1 MSRPI
6 EEFKRTAESVA
17 AIANAQLVGDSA
29 TIITGLTLSSKEV
42 QEGDLFIALPGE
54 KSHGADFAA
63 EAISLGAVAVLTD
76 AVGAAKIK
84 DVPVIISANPRRA
97 AGVISAWFYSEP
109 MRDLYS
115 VGVTGTN
122 GKTTVTTLLHQIM
135 SAAGRESG
143 LIGTVETRIG
153 DEVIASKRTTPES
166 SDLQALSAV
175 MRERHMRNLVM
186 EVSSHAIALERVRGS
201 HFAVVAFT
209 NLSQDHLD
217 FHKTMQA
224 YFEAKAKLFTF
235 EFADLAVINIDDAYG
250 VKLAEQTELPVMT
263 VSRHDQSATWH
274 FAAISKDYV
283 GAHVAI
289 RGSGG
294 ILIEGKVHLHGGY
307 NFDNLLMA
315 VAIATESG
323 IDPIDIAA
331 ILPQLTGAAGRLES
345 VRLGQNF
352 TALVDYAHS
361 PDAVTNVL
369 DDLIPDISLSP
380 STSLAVEV
388 PVSTTSVST
397 TSFVP
402 PHYPVFALGDSVM
415 KGAAPTLAEL
425 GIVVDAVQDRQGK
438 MGADIFIQLQ
448 DLGVTMDAV
457 VIHLGTNGPMSQ
469 KTLDSMMDAVAG
481 VPRVVILTGKA
492 NRDWTDKNNKK
503 IRALPSAYPNVVVL
517 DWELIATLCEGRCL
531 TADGIHL
538 DSDGMIYYS
547 AEIWKALGREIL

>member
-1 MSRPI
+1 VTRPI
-6 EEFKRTAESVA
+6 EEFKRTVEAVA
-17 AIANAQLVGDSA
+17 AIANAELRGDAA
-29 TIITGLTLSSKEV
+29 TVITGLTLSSKDV

-54 KSHGADFAA
+54 KNHGADFV
-63 EAISLGAVAVLTD
+63 EDAISLGAVAVLTD
-76 AVGAAKIK
+76 VGGAAKVK
-84 DVPVIISANPRRA
+84 GVPVIVSSNPRRA

-153 DEVIASKRTTPES
+153 EEVITSKRTTPES

-186 EVSSHAIALERVRGS
+186 EVSSHAIALERIRGS

-224 YFEAKAKLFTF
+224 YFEAKAKLFSY
-235 EFADLAVINIDDAYG
+235 EFADLAVINIDDSYG
-250 VKLAEQTELPVMT
+250 IKLAELTELPVMT

-274 FAAISKDYV
+274 YTSISKDYV

-289 RGSGG
+289 RGSAG

-331 ILPQLTGAAGRLES
+331 ILPQLTGAVGRLDA

-361 PDAVTNVL
+361 PDAVTRVL
-369 DDLIPDISLSP
+369 ETAREISDGRVIAVLGCGGDRD
-380 STSLAVEV
+380 TSKRSLMGK
-388 PVSTTSVST
+388 
-397 TSFVP
+397 
-402 PHYPVFALGDSVM
+402 AL
-415 KGAAPTLAEL
+415 
-425 GIVVDAVQDRQGK
+425 QD
-438 MGADIFIQLQ
+438 GADVAIYTSDNPRSEKADAILVQMT
-448 DLGVTMDAV
+448 LGLDIHEPSAVIEDRADA
-457 VIHLGTNGPMSQ
+457 
-469 KTLDSMMDAVAG
+469 
-481 VPRVVILTGKA
+481 
-492 NRDWTDKNNKK
+492 
-503 IRALPSAYPNVVVL
+503 IRAAVNEAQEGDVVL
-517 DWELIATLCEGRCL
+517 VLGKGHEKGQEINGTVHPFDDRVELARAIE
-531 TADGIHL
+531 D
-538 DSDGMIYYS
+538 
-547 AEIWKALGREIL
+547 KK

>member
-6 EEFKRTAESVA
+6 EEFKRTVEAVA
-17 AIANAQLVGDSA
+17 AIANATLTGDA
-29 TIITGLTLSSKEV
+29 TTVITGLTLSSSDV

-54 KSHGADFAA
+54 KAHGADFVQD
-63 EAISLGAVAVLTD
+63 AIGRGAVAVLTD
-76 AVGAAKIK
+76 AEGATKIK
-84 DVPVIISANPRRA
+84 GVPVIVSVHPRRA

-153 DEVIASKRTTPES
+153 SETITSKRTTPES

-186 EVSSHAIALERVRGS
+186 EVSSHAISLDRIRGS

-217 FHKTMQA
+217 FHKTMDE
-224 YFEAKAKLFTF
+224 YFAAKAKLFTF
-235 EFADLAVINIDDAYG
+235 EFADLAVINIDDAHG
-250 VKLAEQTELPVMT
+250 VQLAATTELPVMS
-263 VSRHDQSATWH
+263 VSRHDQRATWH
-274 FAAISKDYV
+274 YVSISPDYS

-294 ILIEGKVHLHGGY
+294 ILIEGKVQLHGGY
-307 NFDNLLMA
+307 NYDNLLMA
-315 VAIATESG
+315 VAIANESG

-331 ILPQLTGAAGRLES
+331 LLPHLTGAAGRLES

-361 PDAVTNVL
+361 PDAVARVL
-369 DDLIPDISLSP
+369 ETAHEITDGRVIAVLGCGGDRDTSKRPVMGQALFTGSDIAIF
-380 STSLAVEV
+380 TSDNPRSESSDEILKAMV
-388 PVSTTSVST
+388 
-397 TSFVP
+397 
-402 PHYPVFALGDSVM
+402 AGID
-415 KGAAPTLAEL
+415 LAEKGFVIEDRRAAIDFAVAVASEGDCVL
-425 GIVVDAVQDRQGK
+425 ILGKGHESGQEVNGIVTPFDDRKELADAIK
-438 MGADIFIQLQ
+438 
-448 DLGVTMDAV
+448 
-457 VIHLGTNGPMSQ
+457 
-469 KTLDSMMDAVAG
+469 
-481 VPRVVILTGKA
+481 RVLK
-492 NRDWTDKNNKK
+492 R
-503 IRALPSAYPNVVVL
+503 
-517 DWELIATLCEGRCL
+517 
-531 TADGIHL
+531 
-538 DSDGMIYYS
+538 
-547 AEIWKALGREIL
+547 

>member
-6 EEFKRTAESVA
+6 EEFKRTIASVA
-17 AIANAQLVGDSA
+17 AIANGNLIGDS
-29 TIITGLTLSSKEV
+29 TTLITGVSVSSKDV
-42 QEGDLFIALPGE
+42 QKGDLFIALPGE
-54 KSHGADFAA
+54 KSHGAEFVA

-76 AVGAAKIK
+76 AEGAAKISQL
-84 DVPVIISANPRRA
+84 PVIVSTNPRRA

-143 LIGTVETRIG
+143 LIGTVETLIG
-153 DEVIASKRTTPES
+153 AEVIASKRTTPES
-166 SDLQALSAV
+166 TELQALSAV

-186 EVSSHAIALERVRGS
+186 EVSSHAISLERIRGS

-235 EFADLAVINIDDAYG
+235 EFADLAVINIDDSYG
-250 VKLAEQTELPVMT
+250 VKLAELTELPVMT
-263 VSRHDQSATWH
+263 VSRDNQSASWH
-274 FAAISKDYV
+274 YASITKDYV

-315 VAIATESG
+315 VAIASESG

-361 PDAVTNVL
+361 PDAVARVL
-369 DDLIPDISLSP
+369 ETAHEISNGRVIAVLGCGGDRDSSKRALMGKALHEGSDVAFFTSDNPRTEKADSILVQMTLGLDIQPP
-380 STSLAVEV
+380 SA
-388 PVSTTSVST
+388 
-397 TSFVP
+397 
-402 PHYPVFALGDSVM
+402 
-415 KGAAPTLAEL
+415 
-425 GIVVDAVQDRQGK
+425 IIQDRSEAIKAAVNEAKDGDLVLILGK
-438 MGADIFIQLQ
+438 GHEKGQEIS
-448 DLGVTMDAV
+448 GVVHPFD
-457 VIHLGTNGPMSQ
+457 
-469 KTLDSMMDAVAG
+469 D
-481 VPRVVILTGKA
+481 RVELARAIE
-492 NRDWTDKNNKK
+492 DKK
-503 IRALPSAYPNVVVL
+503 
-517 DWELIATLCEGRCL
+517 
-531 TADGIHL
+531 
-538 DSDGMIYYS
+538 
-547 AEIWKALGREIL
+547 

>member
-1 MSRPI
+1 MARPI
-6 EEFKRTAESVA
+6 EEFKRTVESVA
-17 AIANAQLVGDSA
+17 LIANATLSGDS
-29 TIITGLTLSSKEV
+29 TTVITGLAQSSNSVE
-42 QEGDLFIALPGE
+42 QGDLFIALPGE
-54 KSHGADFAA
+54 KVHGVEFVKD
-63 EAISLGAVAVLTD
+63 AIARGAVAVLTD
-76 AVGAAKIK
+76 PEGALKVQG
-84 DVPVIISANPRRA
+84 VPVIISANPRRA

-153 DEVIASKRTTPES
+153 SEILTSKRTTPES

-186 EVSSHAIALERVRGS
+186 EVSSHAITLERIRGS

-217 FHKTMQA
+217 FHKTMED
-224 YFEAKAKLFTF
+224 YFAAKAKLFTF

-250 VKLAEQTELPVMT
+250 IKLAAQTELPVMS
-263 VSRHDQSATWH
+263 VSRYDQSATWH
-274 FAAISKDYV
+274 FVSITQDYI

-294 ILIEGKVHLHGGY
+294 ILIEGKVQLHGGY
-307 NFDNLLMA
+307 NYDNLLMA

-331 ILPQLTGAAGRLES
+331 ILPHLSGAVGRLES

-361 PDAVTNVL
+361 PDAVSRVL
-369 DDLIPDISLSP
+369 ETAHEITDGRVI
-380 STSLAVEV
+380 AVLGCGGDRDSSKR
-388 PVSTTSVST
+388 PLMGK
-397 TSFVP
+397 
-402 PHYPVFALGDSVM
+402 ALLD
-415 KGAAPTLAEL
+415 
-425 GIVVDAVQDRQGK
+425 
-438 MGADIFIQLQ
+438 GADIAIFTSDNPRSEDPEKILVQMTLGLDIQEPSAIIQ
-448 DLGVTMDAV
+448 D
-457 VIHLGTNGPMSQ
+457 
-469 KTLDSMMDAVAG
+469 
-481 VPRVVILTGKA
+481 
-492 NRDWTDKNNKK
+492 
-503 IRALPSAYPNVVVL
+503 RALAIKAAVNHAQEGDLVVVL
-517 DWELIATLCEGRCL
+517 GKGHEKGQEIDGVVHPFDDRVELARAIE
-531 TADGIHL
+531 D
-538 DSDGMIYYS
+538 
-547 AEIWKALGREIL
+547 KK

>member
-1 MSRPI
+1 MTRPI
-6 EEFKRTAESVA
+6 EEFKRTVESVA
-17 AIANAQLVGDSA
+17 AIANAELTGDA
-29 TIITGLTLSSKEV
+29 TTVITGLTLSSNTV

-54 KSHGADFAA
+54 KNHGADFAA
-63 EAISLGAVAVLTD
+63 EAISRGAVAVLTD
-76 AVGAAKIK
+76 AAGAVKIK
-84 DVPVIISANPRRA
+84 GVPVIVSTNPRRA

-153 DEVIASKRTTPES
+153 EEVISSKRTTPES
-166 SDLQALSAV
+166 TELQALSAV

-186 EVSSHAIALERVRGS
+186 EVSSHAITLERIRGS
-201 HFAVVAFT
+201 HFAVVGFT

-224 YFEAKAKLFTF
+224 YFEAKAKLFSF
-235 EFADLAVINIDDAYG
+235 EYADLAVINIDDAYG
-250 VKLAEQTELPVMT
+250 IKLAELTELPVMS
-263 VSRHDQSATWH
+263 VSRHNQSATWH
-274 FAAISKDYV
+274 YAAITKDYV

-361 PDAVTNVL
+361 PDAVTRVL
-369 DDLIPDISLSP
+369 ETAHEISDGRVIAVLGCGGDRDASKRALMGKALHEGADVAFFTSDNPRSEKPDAILVQMTLGLDIQEPSAVIEDRAEAIKAAVNEAQEGDLVL
-380 STSLAVEV
+380 V
-388 PVSTTSVST
+388 
-397 TSFVP
+397 
-402 PHYPVFALGDSVM
+402 LG
-415 KGAAPTLAEL
+415 KGHEKGQEIN
-425 GIVVDAVQDRQGK
+425 GIVQPFDDRVEL
-438 MGADIFIQLQ
+438 ARAIE
-448 DLGVTMDAV
+448 
-457 VIHLGTNGPMSQ
+457 
-469 KTLDSMMDAVAG
+469 
-481 VPRVVILTGKA
+481 
-492 NRDWTDKNNKK
+492 DKK
-503 IRALPSAYPNVVVL
+503 
-517 DWELIATLCEGRCL
+517 
-531 TADGIHL
+531 
-538 DSDGMIYYS
+538 
-547 AEIWKALGREIL
+547 

>member
-1 MSRPI
+1 VSRPI
-6 EEFKRTAESVA
+6 EEFKRTVEAVA
-17 AIANAQLVGDSA
+17 AIANATLTGNASTVIS
-29 TIITGLTLSSKEV
+29 GLTLNSNAV

-54 KSHGADFAA
+54 KAHGADFAA
-63 EAISLGAVAVLTD
+63 DAIARGAVAVLTD
-76 AVGAAKIK
+76 AEGARKISG
-84 DVPVIISANPRRA
+84 VPVIVSSNPRRA

-153 DEVIASKRTTPES
+153 DEVVASKRTTPES

-186 EVSSHAIALERVRGS
+186 EVSSHAIALERIRGS
-201 HFAVVAFT
+201 HFSVVAFT

-217 FHKTMQA
+217 FHKSMDD
-224 YFEAKAKLFTF
+224 YFAAKSKLFTF

-250 VKLAEQTELPVMT
+250 VKLASSTELPVMT
-263 VSRHDQSATWH
+263 VSRHDHNATWH
-274 FAAISKDYV
+274 YVSITRDYV

-289 RGSGG
+289 RGSAG

-331 ILPQLTGAAGRLES
+331 ILPQLTGAAGRLEA

-361 PDAVTNVL
+361 PDAVARVL
-369 DDLIPDISLSP
+369 ETAHEITDGRVI
-380 STSLAVEV
+380 AVLGCGGDRDSSKR
-388 PVSTTSVST
+388 PLMGK
-397 TSFVP
+397 
-402 PHYPVFALGDSVM
+402 ALH
-415 KGAAPTLAEL
+415 E
-425 GIVVDAVQDRQGK
+425 
-438 MGADIFIQLQ
+438 GADVAIFTSDNPRSEKPDAILVQMTLGLDIQEPSAIIEDRADAIRAAVNEAQAGDVVLV
-448 DLGVTMDAV
+448 LGKGHEKGQE
-457 VIHLGTNGPMSQ
+457 I
-469 KTLDSMMDAVAG
+469 AG
-481 VPRVVILTGKA
+481 VNHPFDDRVELAKA
-492 NRDWTDKNNKK
+492 IEDKK
-503 IRALPSAYPNVVVL
+503 
-517 DWELIATLCEGRCL
+517 
-531 TADGIHL
+531 
-538 DSDGMIYYS
+538 
-547 AEIWKALGREIL
+547 

>member
-6 EEFKRTAESVA
+6 EEFKRTIASVA
-17 AIANAQLVGDSA
+17 AIANGNLIGDS
-29 TIITGLTLSSKEV
+29 TTLITGVSVSSKDV
-42 QEGDLFIALPGE
+42 QKGDLFIALPGE
-54 KSHGADFAA
+54 KSHGAEFVA

-76 AVGAAKIK
+76 AEGAAKISQL
-84 DVPVIISANPRRA
+84 PVIVSTNPRRA

-143 LIGTVETRIG
+143 LIGTVETLIG
-153 DEVIASKRTTPES
+153 AEVIASKRTTPES
-166 SDLQALSAV
+166 TELQALSAV

-186 EVSSHAIALERVRGS
+186 EVSSHAISLERIRGS

-235 EFADLAVINIDDAYG
+235 EFADLAVINIDDSYG
-250 VKLAEQTELPVMT
+250 VKLADLTELPVMT
-263 VSRHDQSATWH
+263 VSRDNQSASWH
-274 FAAISKDYV
+274 YASITKGYV

-315 VAIATESG
+315 VAIASESG

-361 PDAVTNVL
+361 PDAVARVL
-369 DDLIPDISLSP
+369 ETAHEISDGRVIAVLGCGGDRDSSKRALMGKALHEGSDVAFFTSDNPRTEKADSILVQMTLGLDIQPP
-380 STSLAVEV
+380 SA
-388 PVSTTSVST
+388 
-397 TSFVP
+397 
-402 PHYPVFALGDSVM
+402 
-415 KGAAPTLAEL
+415 
-425 GIVVDAVQDRQGK
+425 IIQDRSEAIKAAVNEAKDGDLVLILGK
-438 MGADIFIQLQ
+438 GHEKGQEIS
-448 DLGVTMDAV
+448 GVVHPFD
-457 VIHLGTNGPMSQ
+457 
-469 KTLDSMMDAVAG
+469 D
-481 VPRVVILTGKA
+481 RVELARAIE
-492 NRDWTDKNNKK
+492 DKK
-503 IRALPSAYPNVVVL
+503 
-517 DWELIATLCEGRCL
+517 
-531 TADGIHL
+531 
-538 DSDGMIYYS
+538 
-547 AEIWKALGREIL
+547 

>member
-6 EEFKRTAESVA
+6 EEFKRTVEAVA
-17 AIANAQLVGDSA
+17 AIANATLTGNASTVIS
-29 TIITGLTLSSKEV
+29 GLTLNSNAV

-54 KSHGADFAA
+54 KAHGADFAA
-63 EAISLGAVAVLTD
+63 DAIARGAVAVLTD
-76 AVGAAKIK
+76 AEGASKIS
-84 DVPVIISANPRRA
+84 DVPVIVSSNPRRA

-153 DEVIASKRTTPES
+153 DEVVASKRTTPES

-186 EVSSHAIALERVRGS
+186 EVSSHAIALERIRGS
-201 HFAVVAFT
+201 HFSVVAFT

-217 FHKTMQA
+217 FHKSMDD
-224 YFEAKAKLFTF
+224 YFAAKSKLFTF

-250 VKLAEQTELPVMT
+250 VKLASATELPVMT
-263 VSRHDQSATWH
+263 VSRHDHNATWH
-274 FAAISKDYV
+274 YVSMTRDYV

-289 RGSGG
+289 RGSAG

-331 ILPQLTGAAGRLES
+331 ILPQLTGAAGRLEA

-352 TALVDYAHS
+352 TVLVDYAHS
-361 PDAVTNVL
+361 PDAVARVL
-369 DDLIPDISLSP
+369 ETAHEITDGRVI
-380 STSLAVEV
+380 AVLGCGGDRDSSKR
-388 PVSTTSVST
+388 PLMGK
-397 TSFVP
+397 
-402 PHYPVFALGDSVM
+402 ALH
-415 KGAAPTLAEL
+415 E
-425 GIVVDAVQDRQGK
+425 
-438 MGADIFIQLQ
+438 GADVAIFTSDNPRSEKPDAILVQMTLGLDIQEPSAIIEDRADAIRAAVNEAQAGDVVLV
-448 DLGVTMDAV
+448 LGKGHEKGQE
-457 VIHLGTNGPMSQ
+457 I
-469 KTLDSMMDAVAG
+469 AG
-481 VPRVVILTGKA
+481 VNQPFDDRVELAKA
-492 NRDWTDKNNKK
+492 IEDKK
-503 IRALPSAYPNVVVL
+503 
-517 DWELIATLCEGRCL
+517 
-531 TADGIHL
+531 
-538 DSDGMIYYS
+538 
-547 AEIWKALGREIL
+547 

>member
-6 EEFKRTAESVA
+6 EEFKRTIASVA
-17 AIANAQLVGDSA
+17 AIANGNLIGDS
-29 TIITGLTLSSKEV
+29 TTLITGVSVSSKDV
-42 QEGDLFIALPGE
+42 QKGDLFIALPGE
-54 KSHGADFAA
+54 KSHGAEFVA

-76 AVGAAKIK
+76 AEGAAKISQL
-84 DVPVIISANPRRA
+84 PVIVSTNPRRA

-143 LIGTVETRIG
+143 LIGTVETLIG
-153 DEVIASKRTTPES
+153 AEVIASKRTTPES
-166 SDLQALSAV
+166 TELQALSAV

-186 EVSSHAIALERVRGS
+186 EVSSHAISLERIRGS

-235 EFADLAVINIDDAYG
+235 EFADLAVINIDDSYG
-250 VKLAEQTELPVMT
+250 VKLAELTELPVMT
-263 VSRHDQSATWH
+263 VSRDNQSASWH
-274 FAAISKDYV
+274 YASITKDYV

-315 VAIATESG
+315 VAIASESG

-361 PDAVTNVL
+361 PDAVARVL
-369 DDLIPDISLSP
+369 ETAHEISAGRVIAVLGCGGDRDSSKRALMGKALHEGSDVAFFTSDNPRTEKAESILVQMTLGLDIQPP
-380 STSLAVEV
+380 SA
-388 PVSTTSVST
+388 
-397 TSFVP
+397 
-402 PHYPVFALGDSVM
+402 
-415 KGAAPTLAEL
+415 
-425 GIVVDAVQDRQGK
+425 IIQDRSEAIKAAVNEAKDGDLVLILGK
-438 MGADIFIQLQ
+438 GHEKGQEIS
-448 DLGVTMDAV
+448 GVVHPFD
-457 VIHLGTNGPMSQ
+457 
-469 KTLDSMMDAVAG
+469 D
-481 VPRVVILTGKA
+481 RVELARAIE
-492 NRDWTDKNNKK
+492 DKK
-503 IRALPSAYPNVVVL
+503 
-517 DWELIATLCEGRCL
+517 
-531 TADGIHL
+531 
-538 DSDGMIYYS
+538 
-547 AEIWKALGREIL
+547 

>member
-1 MSRPI
+1 MTRPI
-6 EEFKRTAESVA
+6 EEFKRTVEAVA
-17 AIANAQLVGDSA
+17 AIANAELRGDAA
-29 TIITGLTLSSKEV
+29 TVITGLTLSSKDV

-54 KSHGADFAA
+54 KNHGADFV
-63 EAISLGAVAVLTD
+63 EDAISHGAVAVLTD
-76 AVGAAKIK
+76 VAGAAKVK
-84 DVPVIISANPRRA
+84 GVPVIVSSNPRRA

-153 DEVIASKRTTPES
+153 EEVITSKRTTPES

-186 EVSSHAIALERVRGS
+186 EVSSHAIALERIRGS

-224 YFEAKAKLFTF
+224 YFEAKAKLFSY
-235 EFADLAVINIDDAYG
+235 EFADLAVINIDDSYG
-250 VKLAEQTELPVMT
+250 IKLAELTELPVMT

-274 FAAISKDYV
+274 YTSISKDYV

-289 RGSGG
+289 RGSAG

-331 ILPQLTGAAGRLES
+331 ILPQLTGAVGRLDA

-361 PDAVTNVL
+361 PDAVTRVL
-369 DDLIPDISLSP
+369 ETAREISDGRVIAVLGCGGDRD
-380 STSLAVEV
+380 TSKRSLMGK
-388 PVSTTSVST
+388 
-397 TSFVP
+397 
-402 PHYPVFALGDSVM
+402 ALHD
-415 KGAAPTLAEL
+415 
-425 GIVVDAVQDRQGK
+425 
-438 MGADIFIQLQ
+438 GADVAIYTSDNPRSEKADAILVQMT
-448 DLGVTMDAV
+448 LGLEIHEPSAVIEDRADA
-457 VIHLGTNGPMSQ
+457 
-469 KTLDSMMDAVAG
+469 
-481 VPRVVILTGKA
+481 
-492 NRDWTDKNNKK
+492 
-503 IRALPSAYPNVVVL
+503 IRAAVNEAQEGDVVL
-517 DWELIATLCEGRCL
+517 VLGKGHEKGQEINGTVHPFDDRVELARAIE
-531 TADGIHL
+531 D
-538 DSDGMIYYS
+538 
-547 AEIWKALGREIL
+547 KK

>member
-1 MSRPI
+1 MTRPI
-6 EEFKRTAESVA
+6 EEFKRTVEAVA
-17 AIANAQLVGDSA
+17 AIANAELHGDAA
-29 TIITGLTLSSKEV
+29 TVITGLTLSSKDV
-42 QEGDLFIALPGE
+42 QAGDLFIALPGE
-54 KSHGADFAA
+54 KNHGADFV
-63 EAISLGAVAVLTD
+63 EDAISHGAVAVLTD
-76 AVGAAKIK
+76 VAGAAKVK
-84 DVPVIISANPRRA
+84 GVPVIVSSNPRRA

-153 DEVIASKRTTPES
+153 EEVITSKRTTPES

-186 EVSSHAIALERVRGS
+186 EVSSHAIALERIRGS

-224 YFEAKAKLFTF
+224 YFEAKAKLFSY
-235 EFADLAVINIDDAYG
+235 EFADLAVINIDDSYG
-250 VKLAEQTELPVMT
+250 IKLAELTELPVMT

-274 FAAISKDYV
+274 YTSISKDYV

-289 RGSGG
+289 RGSAG

-323 IDPIDIAA
+323 VDPIDIAA
-331 ILPQLTGAAGRLES
+331 ILPQLTGAVGRLDA

-361 PDAVTNVL
+361 PDAVTRVL
-369 DDLIPDISLSP
+369 ETAREISDGRVIAVLGCGGDRD
-380 STSLAVEV
+380 TSKRSLMGK
-388 PVSTTSVST
+388 
-397 TSFVP
+397 
-402 PHYPVFALGDSVM
+402 ALHD
-415 KGAAPTLAEL
+415 
-425 GIVVDAVQDRQGK
+425 
-438 MGADIFIQLQ
+438 GADVAIYTSDNPRSEKADAILVQMT
-448 DLGVTMDAV
+448 LGLEIHEPSAVIEDRADA
-457 VIHLGTNGPMSQ
+457 
-469 KTLDSMMDAVAG
+469 
-481 VPRVVILTGKA
+481 
-492 NRDWTDKNNKK
+492 
-503 IRALPSAYPNVVVL
+503 IRAAVNEAQEGDVVL
-517 DWELIATLCEGRCL
+517 VLGKGHEKGQEINGTVHPFDDRVELARAIE
-531 TADGIHL
+531 D
-538 DSDGMIYYS
+538 
-547 AEIWKALGREIL
+547 KK

>member
-1 MSRPI
+1 
-6 EEFKRTAESVA
+6 V
-17 AIANAQLVGDSA
+17 
-29 TIITGLTLSSKEV
+29 
-42 QEGDLFIALPGE
+42 
-54 KSHGADFAA
+54 

-76 AVGAAKIK
+76 AEGAAKISQL
-84 DVPVIISANPRRA
+84 PVIVSSNPRRA

-143 LIGTVETRIG
+143 LIGTVETLIG
-153 DEVIASKRTTPES
+153 AEVIPSKRTTPES
-166 SDLQALSAV
+166 TELQALSAV

-186 EVSSHAIALERVRGS
+186 EVSSHAISLERIRGS

-224 YFEAKAKLFTF
+224 YFEAKAKLFSF
-235 EFADLAVINIDDAYG
+235 EFADLAVINIDDSYG
-250 VKLAEQTELPVMT
+250 VKLAELTELPVMT
-263 VSRHDQSATWH
+263 VSRNNQSASWH
-274 FAAISKDYV
+274 YVSIAKDYV

-315 VAIATESG
+315 VAIASESG

-361 PDAVTNVL
+361 PDAVARVL
-369 DDLIPDISLSP
+369 ETAHEISDGRVIAVLGCGGDRDSSKRALMGKALHEGSDVAFFTSDNPRTEKAESILVQMTLGLDIHPP
-380 STSLAVEV
+380 SA
-388 PVSTTSVST
+388 
-397 TSFVP
+397 
-402 PHYPVFALGDSVM
+402 
-415 KGAAPTLAEL
+415 
-425 GIVVDAVQDRQGK
+425 IIQDRSEAIKAAVNEAKDGDLVLILGK
-438 MGADIFIQLQ
+438 GHEKGQEIS
-448 DLGVTMDAV
+448 GVVHPFD
-457 VIHLGTNGPMSQ
+457 
-469 KTLDSMMDAVAG
+469 D
-481 VPRVVILTGKA
+481 RVELARAIE
-492 NRDWTDKNNKK
+492 DKK
-503 IRALPSAYPNVVVL
+503 
-517 DWELIATLCEGRCL
+517 
-531 TADGIHL
+531 
-538 DSDGMIYYS
+538 
-547 AEIWKALGREIL
+547 